1 MSCFGVRPASR
12 AAVRLTRSARL
23 PAGHI
28 VVSSE
33 TEQRV
38 QRIETSA
45 EGLGL
50 RFVFYANTGHFILRE
65 GGKPWGYVVSSRD
78 VSEALDEAESQLE
91 AERDRRTEKTGRG
104 R

>member
-1 MSCFGVRPASR
+1 MSCFGVRPASA
-12 AAVRLTRSARL
+12 AAVRPTRSARL
-23 PAGHI
+23 PVGHI

-38 QRIETSA
+38 QRIETNA

-78 VSEALDEAESQLE
+78 VSEALDDAESQLE
-91 AERDRRTEKTGRG
+91 AERDRRTEKSGRG